1 MLILIAFYPIFLFFI
16 VFNYTFVC
24 VIFKYYV
31 MKTTLITKPYIIGV
45 LFILFIST
53 ISTAQVGINTISPS
67 AGSMLDINSTN
78 KGLLVPRVDIININT
93 IDPITDGS
101 TESLLVYN
109 TNLTTG
115 KGYYYWNGSIW
126 VNLNSNDWKLDGNID
141 TDEDVNFVG
150 TTDSEALTFRTNNT
164 ERFRVANGDQ
174 VLAMANGSAAVP
186 FYSWNSDQTMGFWRS
201 GTRQMD
207 MVINGTSFFNSNAN
221 TSGGSNLEWT
231 FNPGG
236 VDLNLRVE
244 TDNNANSFFVSG
256 EEDNIGLG
264 TNSPNASAQLE
275 MAAINEGLLINRVT
289 LSATDT
295 PSPVTSPA
303 NGLLVYNTVNA
314 SSGATEV
321 LPGFYYWDGI
331 NLEWVAMGGTNGR
344 DWSLEGNSGTN
355 SVTNFL
361 GTTDNEHLVFRTD
374 NNERMRIIDDGRV
387 AINETNPNVN
397 DRFTVTGDVDENVIN
412 AYASGTGS
420 GVYADHAGTGHGI
433 NSHHSGSGYAMRAV
447 NMGTGIGL
455 FAYAANTHGVYGATP
470 YTGGVF
476 LTAGSVGWGS
486 GANGANGALAIVDKV
501 VSSNSNIGIRVMS
514 GSTTSIS
521 TSQILNVGVNT
532 NATDLA
538 LYALTEG
545 TSGIRESARFQTNYT
560 GSATDSD
567 ARDMRA
573 QLAGY
578 TNASQQGGSNMY
590 YGGYFYSGGNSSGSW
605 AYAGARY
612 GNTNY
617 KIIGNGNVSTI
628 VDGAT
633 KNDTKKIMFA
643 PEAPEVL
650 FEDYGIGKLVN
661 GIIKIDIDPIF
672 SNNITVN
679 NEHPLKV
686 FIQLEGDCKGV
697 YVINKS
703 KNEFTVKELQ
713 NGNSNTSFSW
723 HIVANRKDEVASRS
737 NEITL
742 YENLRFPDAP
752 SNILPKENKVSKLE
766 ENSYK
771 DTKSE
776 K

>member
-1 MLILIAFYPIFLFFI
+1 MLIYSVLNRYYLVLNVIINILFKQ
-16 VFNYTFVC
+16 
-24 VIFKYYV
+24 IFKAYV
-31 MKTTLITKPYIIGV
+31 MKTTLTTKSYILGV
-45 LFILFIST
+45 IFILFLTT
-53 ISTAQVGINTISPS
+53 ISIAQIGINTTSPS
-67 AGSMLDINSTN
+67 ADSMLDIISTD

-93 IDPITDGS
+93 IAPITGGS

-115 KGYYYWNGSIW
+115 KGFFYWNGSIW
-126 VNLNSNDWKLDGNID
+126 ITLNSDDWKVDGNIG

-150 TTDSEALTFRTNNT
+150 TTDAEALTFRTNNT

-174 VLAMANGSAAVP
+174 VLAMVNGSAAAP
-186 FYSWNSDQTMGFWRS
+186 FYSWDSDKTMGFWKS

-221 TSGGSNLEWT
+221 TSGGSDLELT

-256 EEDNIGLG
+256 EDDNIGLG

-289 LSATDT
+289 LSATDN

-303 NGLLVYNTVNA
+303 NGLLVYNTVTA
-314 SSGATEV
+314 SSGTTEV
-321 LPGFYYWDGI
+321 LPGFYYWESI
-331 NLEWVAMGGTNGR
+331 NTKWIAMGGTNGR

-355 SVTNFL
+355 STNNFL
-361 GTTDNEHLVFRTD
+361 GTTDNIHLVFRTD
-374 NNERMRIIDDGRV
+374 NNERMRIVNDGRV
-387 AINETNPNVN
+387 SVN
-397 DRFTVTGDVDENVIN
+397 NTYPFVGDRLTVTGAVDEYAIN
-412 AYASGTGS
+412 AYASGTGVGSYSYHTGS
-420 GVYADHAGTGHGI
+420 GNSMAAVNTGTGLGI
-433 NSHHSGSGYAMRAV
+433 
-447 NMGTGIGL
+447 
-455 FAYAANTHGVYGATP
+455 FAYGANNHGLYGTSP

-476 LTAGSVGWGS
+476 LTAGTVGWGS
-486 GANGANGALAIVDKV
+486 GANGANGVLAISDKS
-501 VSSNSNIGIRVMS
+501 VSSNSNIGIRAVS

-521 TSQILNVGVNT
+521 SSQILNVGVNT

-628 VDGAT
+628 VEGAT
-633 KNDTKKIMFA
+633 KNDSKKIMFA

-661 GIIKIDIDPIF
+661 GIVKIDIDPIF

-703 KNEFTVKELQ
+703 KNGFTVKELQ

-737 NEITL
+737 NEITR

-752 SNILPKENKVSKLE
+752 SNISPKENKISELK

-771 DTKSE
+771 DRKSE